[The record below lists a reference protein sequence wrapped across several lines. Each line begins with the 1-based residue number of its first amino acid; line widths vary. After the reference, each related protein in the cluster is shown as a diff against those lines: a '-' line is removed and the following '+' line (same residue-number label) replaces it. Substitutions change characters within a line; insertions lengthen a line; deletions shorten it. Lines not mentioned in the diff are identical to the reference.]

1 MPERAALPIS
11 EAGYR
16 SYFVPA
22 DSVTVLGGPV
32 EYVRAW
38 LDHEAALPAW
48 QAARVAERQFSLF

>member
-48 QAARVAERQFSLF
+48 QAAREA